1 MKFYFRLY
9 NSPVDGSRFVEFR
22 AGPYLDITDKISV
35 ERLLNIKKLMTITE
49 VAQIVGISTKTIMR
63 WEKMGKIK
71 KSKRNWRSWRV
82 YDENDLIQIRQ
93 LHEILIEVE

>member
-1 MKFYFRLY
+1 MWLCVIDTNDNKLGTLFATC
-9 NSPVDGSRFVEFR
+9 SGMETK
-22 AGPYLDITDKISV
+22 GI
-35 ERLLNIKKLMTITE
+35 NIMLTAETKTRMTITE

-71 KSKRNWRSWRV
+71 KPKRDWRSWRV
-82 YDENDLIQIRQ
+82 YDENDLNQIRQ